1 MPPQKPPTLSHA
13 RNAVPRRGASL
24 NRSHFS
30 IDRDAEVAQA
40 FGVQQKHQD
49 NDRVPAATD
58 CEQFSF
64 PFQDLGARKVVADF
78 SGGRVSND
86 AGALLLRELDASIGL
101 TRGLAKCF
109 RDRRHPVFIEHTL
122 EELLAQRVQA
132 LVLGYEDLNDHA
144 RLRHDP
150 LLAVAAGKTEPL
162 GGPAQD
168 EPTLAAPATLNRLE
182 TTVDH
187 AGSRYHKIDPDT
199 DALRAYLLRRAMRTL
214 DKDER
219 EVVIDLDA
227 THDPLHGEQEGR
239 FFHGHYDCYCYLP
252 LYAFIGQA
260 LCWAQLR
267 PADAPL
273 RADAVAALAQIVP
286 AVRARCP
293 HARIIVRGD
302 SGFGGEEVAVW
313 CEAHGVD
320 YVLGLERNA
329 RLQQLLTPA
338 MDHARARACLVGGYT
353 RVYAQFDYQTLRSW
367 SRARRVVGKAEVL
380 GDKANPRYV
389 MTSLP
394 DDGERFAPRALY
406 EQTYCGRGNMELRI
420 KEQQLDLF
428 ADRLSCHGFA
438 SNQLRLWLAA
448 FAYVLAERLR
458 AIGLRG
464 TSLATA
470 TVGTIRTRLLK
481 IGALFELSVRRVRV
495 RLNSAFPWRELFAQV
510 WRQIRACPIESG

>member
-1 MPPQKPPTLSHA
+1 
-13 RNAVPRRGASL
+13 
-24 NRSHFS
+24 
-30 IDRDAEVAQA
+30 
-40 FGVQQKHQD
+40 VQQKHQRD
-49 NDRVPAATD
+49 SRAPTATD
-58 CEQFSF
+58 CEQDTFQ
-64 PFQDLGARKVVADF
+64 FQDLGARKVVADF
-78 SGGRVSND
+78 SAGRVSSD
-86 AGALLLRELDASIGL
+86 GGALLLRELDASIGL
-101 TRGLAKCF
+101 TRGLAQCF

-122 EELLAQRVQA
+122 PELLAQRLYA

-144 RLRHDP
+144 RLRRDP
-150 LLAVAAGKTEPL
+150 LLAAAAGKLEPL
-162 GGPAQD
+162 SGPDGDA
-168 EPTLAAPATLNRLE
+168 PTLAAPATLNRLE

-199 DALRAYLLRRAMRTL
+199 DALRAYLLRRAMLTL

-219 EVVIDLDA
+219 EVVLDLDA
-227 THDPLHGEQEGR
+227 THDPLHGQQEGR

-252 LYAFIGQA
+252 LYAFIGEA

-273 RADAVAALAQIVP
+273 RADAVAALASIVP

-293 HARIIVRGD
+293 RARIIVRGD
-302 SGFGGEEVAVW
+302 SGFGGEEVVAW

-329 RLQQLLTPA
+329 RLERLLTPA
-338 MDHARARACLVGGYT
+338 MDAARARACLVGGYT
-353 RVYAQFDYQTLRSW
+353 RVYTEFAYRTLKTWTRD
-367 SRARRVVGKAEVL
+367 RRVIGKAEVL
-380 GDKANPRYV
+380 GDKANPRFIL
-389 MTSLP
+389 TSLP
-394 DDGERFAPRALY
+394 DDGGRFAPRALY
-406 EQTYCGRGNMELRI
+406 EQTYCGRGNMENRI

-464 TSLATA
+464 TALATA

-481 IGALFELSVRRVRV
+481 IGALFERSVRRVRV
-495 RLNSAFPWRELFAQV
+495 RLSSAFPLQELFATV
-510 WRQIRACPIESG
+510 WRQLRACPREAG

>member
-1 MPPQKPPTLSHA
+1 M
-13 RNAVPRRGASL
+13 
-24 NRSHFS
+24 
-30 IDRDAEVAQA
+30 
-40 FGVQQKHQD
+40 QQKDQPDSHT
-49 NDRVPAATD
+49 PAATD
-58 CEQFSF
+58 CEQFTF
-64 PFQDLGARKVVADF
+64 AFQDLGARKVVADF
-78 SGGRVSND
+78 SAGQVSSD
-86 AGALLLRELDASIGL
+86 GGALLLRELDSSIGL
-101 TRGLAKCF
+101 TRGLAACF
-109 RDRRHPVFIEHTL
+109 HDRRRPEFVAHSL
-122 EELLAQRVQA
+122 AELLAQRVYA

-150 LLAVAAGKTEPL
+150 LLAAAAGKTEPR

-168 EPTLAAPATLNRLE
+168 EPVLAAPATLNRLE

-187 AGSRYHKIDPDT
+187 TGSRYHKIDPDP
-199 DALRAYLLRRAMRTL
+199 DALRAYLLRRAMLTL
-214 DKDER
+214 DQDQR

-227 THDPLHGEQEGR
+227 THDPLHGQQEGR

-252 LYAFIGQA
+252 LYGFIGEA

-273 RADAVAALAQIVP
+273 RADAVTALATIVP
-286 AVRARCP
+286 AVRTRCP

-302 SGFGGEEVAVW
+302 SGFGGEEVPVW

-329 RLQQLLTPA
+329 RLQQQLTPA
-338 MDHARARACLVGGYT
+338 MDDARARACLVGGYT

-367 SRARRVVGKAEVL
+367 SRARRIVGKAEVL
-380 GDKANPRYV
+380 GDKANPRFI

-394 DDGERFAPRALY
+394 DDDGRFAPRALY

-464 TSLATA
+464 TRLATA

-495 RLNSAFPWRELFAQV
+495 RFSSAFPLQELFATV
-510 WRQIRACPIESG
+510 WRQIRACPRESG